1 MLYVS
6 QAQIVNPQA
15 ARYLARL
22 CQHWGRAARVLY
34 DGRQGV
40 VLDERSRRILRLQ
53 GECLQITLQC
63 YDLDALNAL
72 ESSVGSQLGG
82 LLLGRAQALD
92 WQRCSRQHVA

>member
-6 QAQIVNPQA
+6 QAKIVHPQA

-34 DGRQGV
+34 DGRLGM

-53 GECLQITLQC
+53 GKCLQITLQS
-63 YDLDALNAL
+63 YNLDALNAL

-82 LLLGRAQALD
+82 LLLGPAQALD
-92 WQRCSRQHVA
+92 WQRCPHQQVA

>member
-6 QAQIVNPQA
+6 QAQISNPQA
-15 ARYLARL
+15 AAYLARL

-63 YDLDALNAL
+63 YDLAALDAL

-82 LLLGRAQALD
+82 LLLNREQALD
-92 WQRCSRQHVA
+92 WQRCARQQVA